1 MERQA
6 VKSSNLSE
14 VGYDADT
21 QVLEVQFKKGAIY
34 QYFDVPVEV
43 YDELMEAES
52 IGKAFSTMIKAGDF
66 KYSAV
71 GP

>member
-52 IGKAFSTMIKAGDF
+52 IGKAFGTMIKAGDF

-71 GP
+71 GS